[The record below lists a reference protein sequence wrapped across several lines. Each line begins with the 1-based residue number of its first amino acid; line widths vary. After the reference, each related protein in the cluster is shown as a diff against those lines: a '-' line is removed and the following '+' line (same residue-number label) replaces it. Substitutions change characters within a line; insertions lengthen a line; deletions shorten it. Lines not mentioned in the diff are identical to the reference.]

1 MQQRFSCRAWDQ
13 DCQLTIANQADQNVL
28 VLSINIGAFL
38 LFMFLFQKYP
48 PEDQE
53 TRQVN

>member
-1 MQQRFSCRAWDQ
+1 MLCNN
-13 DCQLTIANQADQNVL
+13 DCLAELGIKTVDYSNQADQNVL
-28 VLSINIGAFL
+28 VLSIKVGAFL
-38 LFMFLFQKYP
+38 LFMFLLQKHP

>member
-1 MQQRFSCRAWDQ
+1 MQQRLSCKAWEDK
-13 DCQLTIANQADQNVL
+13 DCWLYNQADQNVL

-38 LFMFLFQKYP
+38 LFMFLLQKHP